1 MKKILAWHF
10 VRDNRMLGY
19 DSQSLEVVPGYI
31 YSISANREPELCSYG
46 MHASRRVIDALGN
59 APGSY
64 LCRVRVWGDVAEDND
79 KLVGRHREV
88 LWASNVESELRL
100 WGCWCVRQVWHLLTD
115 DRSRKA
121 VEVAEAFA
129 LSKATKAQLLQSRES
144 AFKAKDKIR
153 NSKNIDFY
161 SPDWAAAE
169 AAWAAICTT
178 GEPSE
183 MSTLAWHVNEASV
196 ASDVKRRISGEGY
209 IRKYLDAELDK
220 RILEVFETP
229 GVTL

>member
-129 LSKATKAQLLQSRES
+129 RGEATREQMD
-144 AFKAKDKIR
+144 AAR
-153 NSKNIDFY
+153 
-161 SPDWAAAE
+161 AAAKA
-169 AAWAAICTT
+169 AAWAAAWDAARAAAWDAARAAAWDAAKAAAWAAAWDAARAAARAAARSAARAAKYK
-178 GEPSE
+178 EFADE
-183 MSTLAWHVNEASV
+183 LERRMLALLPKG
-196 ASDVKRRISGEGY
+196 VK
-209 IRKYLDAELDK
+209 
-220 RILEVFETP
+220 
-229 GVTL
+229 